1 MRGTTILTA
10 QHSTTQHSTAQHST
24 AQHSTAQQIRQGF
37 FLDSLIIIQK
47 EKDICTPFVEMM
59 QVSFFVTMDGFIP

>member
-1 MRGTTILTA
+1 M
-10 QHSTTQHSTAQHST
+10 TAQHST